1 MSTPGRREAEAAART
16 DMIICDGD
24 GGVLKL
30 RRRPTTTGRGLG
42 PNPHEAST
50 EIPIEGDYVK
60 RIIHM
65 TTLALIL
72 LASAA
77 ARAQM
82 PPAAPPPGSEPPPAA
97 PPPAAAPPVAEA
109 PAATAPAGVALSMS
123 GPYFQR
129 PLTNPAGTVTINGAI
144 DLNLSKDA
152 VLKPVYVTP
161 NIYYGINNQLTVG
174 LVHGQW
180 EDIFRGRGGLCL
192 GGSDRGCGKVYNNV
206 TLDALYS
213 LLRQADFDLAAHAGF
228 DFRDIDQNFLGLHL
242 SVALKWVSGPLAI
255 MADPSLGVGLNKRD
269 AGNKEYL
276 TIPVRLGYQASA
288 TVAAF
293 LDTGIGGPTS
303 HFGDYYEIP
312 AGVGALVAVAPIADV
327 GAKFEFSN
335 LGGKGHSA
343 DYRDLM
349 ILFRIHP

>member
-1 MSTPGRREAEAAART
+1 M
-16 DMIICDGD
+16 
-24 GGVLKL
+24 
-30 RRRPTTTGRGLG
+30 
-42 PNPHEAST
+42 
-50 EIPIEGDYVK
+50 K

-65 TTLALIL
+65 TTISLVL

-77 ARAQM
+77 ARAQV
-82 PPAAPPPGSEPPPAA
+82 PPAAPPPGSEAPPAA
-97 PPPAAAPPVAEA
+97 PPPEAAPPVAEA
-109 PAATAPAGVALSMS
+109 PPATATAPAGAAASMS

-144 DLNLSKDA
+144 DLNLSKNA
-152 VLKPVYVTP
+152 VLKPIYVTP
-161 NIYYGINNQLTVG
+161 DIYYGINDQLTVG
-174 LVHGQW
+174 IAHGYW
-180 EDIFRGRGGLCL
+180 EDIFQGGGGLCL
-192 GGSDRGCGKVYNNV
+192 GGQDRGCYKAYNKVS
-206 TLDALYS
+206 LDALYS
-213 LLRQADFDLAAHAGF
+213 LLRQANFDLAAHAGL
-228 DFRDIDQNFLGLHL
+228 DFRNIDQNFLGLHL
-242 SVALKWVSGPLAI
+242 GVALKFTSGPLAI
-255 MADPSLGVGLNKRD
+255 VADPSLGVGLNKRD
-269 AGNKEYL
+269 VGNKESI
-276 TIPVRLGYQASA
+276 TIPVRIGFQASP

-303 HFGDYYEIP
+303 GFSDSYQIP

>member
-1 MSTPGRREAEAAART
+1 
-16 DMIICDGD
+16 
-24 GGVLKL
+24 
-30 RRRPTTTGRGLG
+30 
-42 PNPHEAST
+42 
-50 EIPIEGDYVK
+50 VK
-60 RIIHM
+60 RIIPM
-65 TTLALIL
+65 TTLSLVL

-77 ARAQM
+77 ARAQV
-82 PPAAPPPGSEPPPAA
+82 PPAAPPPGAEPPPAA
-97 PPPAAAPPVAEA
+97 PPPEASPPVAET
-109 PAATAPAGVALSMS
+109 PATAPAGAALAMS

-152 VLKPVYVTP
+152 VLKPIFITP
-161 NIYYGINNQLTVG
+161 NIYYGINDQLTVG
-174 LVHGQW
+174 IVHGSW
-180 EDIFRGRGGLCL
+180 EDIFRGGGGLCL
-192 GGSDRGCGKVYNNV
+192 GGKDRGCGKVYNNV
-206 TLDALYS
+206 TLDGLYS
-213 LLRQADFDLAAHAGF
+213 LLRQANFDLAAHFGF

-242 SVALKWVSGPLAI
+242 GVALKWVSGPLAI

-269 AGNKEYL
+269 AGNEKESI
-276 TIPVRLGYQASA
+276 TIPVRLGLQASP

-303 HFGDYYEIP
+303 NFSDYYQIP
-312 AGVGALVAVAPIADV
+312 VGVGVLAAVAPIADV

-335 LGGKGHSA
+335 LAGKGHSA